1 MLCSLRNAFHLQVN
15 TEIVDVRR
23 VTTQAGQNQLRELIT
38 THVEYTGSS
47 SGKAILDDWSNE
59 LQKFWQLVPPS
70 EGNTPEANQ
79 QVENRRLEHAN
90 ESKSSDEP
98 VAAAA

>member
-1 MLCSLRNAFHLQVN
+1 MN

-23 VTTQAGQNQLRELIT
+23 VVTQAGQNQLRELIT

-47 SGKAILDDWSNE
+47 SGKAILDDWNNE
-59 LQKFWQLVPPS
+59 VQKFWQLVPPS

-79 QVENRRLEHAN
+79 TIENRRLEQAQN
-90 ESKSSDEP
+90 GSEISEEP

>member
-1 MLCSLRNAFHLQVN
+1 MN

-23 VTTQAGQNQLRELIT
+23 VVTQAGENQLKDLIN
-38 THVEYTGSS
+38 THVEYTGSAK
-47 SGKAILDDWSNE
+47 GKAILDDWSNE

-70 EGNTPEANQ
+70 EANTPEANQ
-79 QVENRRLEHAN
+79 TVENRRKEHAEN
-90 ESKSSDEP
+90 GTEAADEP

>member
-1 MLCSLRNAFHLQVN
+1 MN

-23 VTTQAGQNQLRELIT
+23 VQTQAGQNQLRDLIT

-47 SGKAILDDWSNE
+47 SGQAILDDWANE
-59 LQKFWQLVPPS
+59 VQKFWQLVPPS

-79 QVENRRLEHAN
+79 QIENRRLEQEDAAG
-90 ESKSSDEP
+90 EGTVSSDEP